1 MNDNS
6 LKLFTGN
13 AHLALAQEMA
23 DHLKIRLGDCN
34 VQRFRDGEIA
44 VNVNE
49 SVRGADVYILQPTC
63 PSVNDNLMEL
73 LIMIDAMRRASAKNI
88 TAVIPYYGYARQERK
103 SKARDPISAK
113 LTANLITA
121 AGANRLITMD
131 LHAAAI
137 QGFFDIPVDHLS
149 AMPILANYY
158 KRKDLKGEIIVVSPD
173 IGGVG
178 RARDLAGRLNCGI
191 AIVDK
196 RRPAPGEAEIMNLI
210 GDVEGKVAIMVDDI
224 IDSAGTITLGADAV
238 MEHGAKEVHVCCS
251 HALFSGPA
259 VERLSNSCIKE
270 VVVSNTIPQKNDSVL
285 ENDKFRILSVG
296 SLLGEAIRS
305 INNNLSVSRLFE

>member
-6 LKLFTGN
+6 LKLFAGN
-13 AHLALAQEMA
+13 AHPALAEEMA
-23 DHLKIRLGDCN
+23 EHLKIRLGDCN

-63 PSVNDNLMEL
+63 PPVNDNLMEL

-158 KRKDLKGEIIVVSPD
+158 KRKEFNGDIIVVSPD

-210 GDVEGKVAIMVDDI
+210 GDVEGKIAIMVDDI
-224 IDSAGTITLGADAV
+224 IDSAGTITLGADAI

-259 VERLSNSCIKE
+259 VERLTNSCIQE

>member
-6 LKLFTGN
+6 LKLFAGN

-23 DHLKIRLGDCN
+23 EHLKIDLGECS

-63 PSVNDNLMEL
+63 PPVNDNLMEL

-158 KRKDLKGEIIVVSPD
+158 KRKDFDGDIIVVSPD

-210 GDVEGKVAIMVDDI
+210 GDVSGKIAIMVDDI
-224 IDSAGTITLGADAV
+224 IDSAGTITLGADAI
-238 MEHGAKEVHVCCS
+238 MEHGAREVHVCCS

-259 VERLSNSCIKE
+259 VERLTNSCIKE
-270 VVVSNTIPQKNDSVL
+270 VVVSNTIPQKNSSVL
-285 ENDKFRILSVG
+285 ENEKFKILSVG

>member
-1 MNDNS
+1 M
-6 LKLFTGN
+6 
-13 AHLALAQEMA
+13 
-23 DHLKIRLGDCN
+23 
-34 VQRFRDGEIA
+34 
-44 VNVNE
+44 
-49 SVRGADVYILQPTC
+49 
-63 PSVNDNLMEL
+63 
-73 LIMIDAMRRASAKNI
+73 
-88 TAVIPYYGYARQERK
+88 
-103 SKARDPISAK
+103 
-113 LTANLITA
+113 
-121 AGANRLITMD
+121 
-131 LHAAAI
+131 
-137 QGFFDIPVDHLS
+137 
-149 AMPILANYY
+149 
-158 KRKDLKGEIIVVSPD
+158 
-173 IGGVG
+173 
-178 RARDLAGRLNCGI
+178 
-191 AIVDK
+191 DK

>member
-1 MNDNS
+1 MNDNT
-6 LKLFTGN
+6 LKLFAGN
-13 AHLALAQEMA
+13 AHPALAQEVA
-23 DHLKIRLGDCN
+23 EHLKMNLG
-34 VQRFRDGEIA
+34 VSTVKRFRDGEIA
-44 VNVNE
+44 VNIDE
-49 SVRGADVYILQPTC
+49 SVRGADVYIVQPTC
-63 PSVNDNLMEL
+63 PPVNDNLMEL
-73 LIMIDAMRRASAKNI
+73 LIMIDAMRRASARRI

-121 AGANRLITMD
+121 AGAHRVICMD

-158 KRKDLKGEIIVVSPD
+158 KKRQFDGEIVVVSPD
-173 IGGVG
+173 IGGVS
-178 RARDLAGRLNCGI
+178 RARNIADRLHCGI

-210 GDVEGKVAIMVDDI
+210 GDVKGKIAIMADDI
-224 IDSAGTITLGADAV
+224 IDSGGTITLGAEAL
-238 MEHGAKEVHVCCS
+238 MNMGAKEVHVCCS

-259 VERLSNSCIKE
+259 VERLTNSCIKE
-270 VVVSNTIPQKNDSVL
+270 VVVTNTIPQRNDAVIT
-285 ENDKFRILSVG
+285 NDKFKVLSVG